1 MSKPDN
7 YYESSPQKRAL
18 EDLKRCRCLKWGNKN
33 FSCLN
38 PPDHIILD
46 ELYRLLL
53 RVTDALTLNLLDEMI
68 EWDDEEAHKNKV
80 SNPKAIAQ
88 HLQEAV
94 QTINKCGI
102 TFPVWEKKNAR
113 VPIPTT
119 GPVWWEMKKKK
130 KKTVTRD
137 LPWTLFYSFEK
148 RHSCNCGENMEGT
161 NIILSSIKMFNTE
174 KQYTLF

>member
-7 YYESSPQKRAL
+7 YYESSPQKHAL

-53 RVTDALTLNLLDEMI
+53 RVTDVLTLNLLDEMI

-119 GPVWWEMKKKK
+119 GPVWWKMKKKK
-130 KKTVTRD
+130 KKNCHQGPSLDTF
-137 LPWTLFYSFEK
+137 LLFWEKTQLELRRKYGRYEYYSFK
-148 RHSCNCGENMEGT
+148 YKNV
-161 NIILSSIKMFNTE
+161 
-174 KQYTLF
+174 

>member
-38 PPDHIILD
+38 PLDHIILD

-130 KKTVTRD
+130 KKLSPGTFPGHFSTLLRKDTAATVEKIWRVRI
-137 LPWTLFYSFEK
+137 LFF
-148 RHSCNCGENMEGT
+148 
-161 NIILSSIKMFNTE
+161 
-174 KQYTLF
+174 QV